1 MRMRDGWMA
10 VAVALMAICCS
21 AAGLGIARSD
31 TRGEAG
37 RAARAGQAGGGREAE
52 RREID
57 AFNKKYI
64 AAHLRMDNAAVL
76 RMWAEDGISL
86 LPATDPIIGKEAIGK
101 FMDEVVGRMPGYHMQ
116 KMDVDFQGVEVS
128 GDWASEWA
136 EEHQVVQPPPG
147 KPVIDSYG
155 KLLLVLH
162 READGNWRIARE
174 MWNQGMKP

>member
-1 MRMRDGWMA
+1 MSLRRNLRTKVVTMTAVCLA
-10 VAVALMAICCS
+10 VAALGFAQS
-21 AAGLGIARSD
+21 
-31 TRGEAG
+31 EG
-37 RAARAGQAGGGREAE
+37 RARQTNANRATPARA
-52 RREID
+52 EID

-76 RMWAEDGISL
+76 SLWAEDGISL

-116 KMDVDFQGVEVS
+116 KMDVDFQGIEVS

-147 KPVIDSYG
+147 KRVIDSYG

-162 READGNWRIARE
+162 READGTWRITRE
-174 MWNQGMKP
+174 MRNQGLKP